1 MSIYYRLTDC
11 RLLLQFIGIK
21 FTFPIKSFDL
31 IGLIDLQWNKILKK
45 INRQNKKSD
54 KILFFG
60 DSIIEMSNVK
70 LYIKDALNLGI
81 YGETLSNAAKHL
93 VKFDNF
99 NDKKI
104 LFAYGINDVINGNK
118 NDIIE
123 NYKKLIKHF
132 SNCSK
137 IFITSILPVNK
148 VILLNL
154 RNLNINNNEIFEIN
168 KSIENLCNESKNVF
182 YIDTAKNMYD
192 DALNLKEEYTG
203 DGLHLNENGYE
214 VFYANISD
222 CFKL

>member
-11 RLLLQFIGIK
+11 RLVLQFIGIK

-154 RNLNINNNEIFEIN
+154 RNLN
-168 KSIENLCNESKNVF
+168 KSKNVF